1 MTDEKIVKNILSHP
15 KTKTNEYGEF
25 IDYDYKYLENIVLDD
40 LSKFKKKN
48 NMSIDW
54 NYTVDSFYYIK
65 CELVKDIT
73 NEIENFL
80 NNI

>member
-25 IDYDYKYLENIVLDD
+25 IDYDDKYLKIIVFDD
-40 LSKFKKKN
+40 LLKFKEKGK
-48 NMSIDW
+48 MSYDW
-54 NYTVDSFYYIK
+54 SYMVDSFYYIK
-65 CELVKDIT
+65 CELVKNIS
-73 NEIENFL
+73 NEIEHFI